1 MPGGMRMVALLLAAL
16 LPLGIGSC
24 DRDERDSEPLSSGGP
39 VLVPDWAGEQGFADN
54 RQAVRGAQIFAQAGC
69 LNCHTYLG
77 AGSSNLG
84 APDLSEIGRVNPRTA
99 KGYAAYVS
107 DPSKFGNQV
116 MPRFADLGQRNLLAL
131 GAFLQASKGE
141 R

>member
-1 MPGGMRMVALLLAAL
+1 MKLLLLAAASAVA
-16 LPLGIGSC
+16 LGLGSC
-24 DRDERDSEPLSSGGP
+24 GETEESLSPGEPPKAPSNWP
-39 VLVPDWAGEQGFADN
+39 KRQGFEGND
-54 RQAVRGAQIFAQAGC
+54 QAERGAAIFVQVGC

-77 AGSSNLG
+77 DGASSLG
-84 APDLSEIGRVNPRTA
+84 APDLTAIGRESPRSA
-99 KGYAAYVS
+99 EGYANYVS

-116 MPRFADLGQRNLLAL
+116 MPKFKDLGRRNLLAL